1 MFLIFYEIN
10 RLTSAKIK
18 EQYNSK
24 VILLFCIRKGF
35 ASVFAA
41 KPLFYFLLQA
51 TEQLVIEKI
60 VYRNAQPVANFFD
73 GGNGSAVVPSA
84 DDVVK
89 GRLGNTT
96 EGRKLVYG
104 YLF

>member
-1 MFLIFYEIN
+1 MH
-10 RLTSAKIK
+10 KIK
-18 EQYNSK
+18 TTLSGGFFLK
-24 VILLFCIRKGF
+24 KGF

-51 TEQLVIEKI
+51 TEQPVIEKI

-84 DDVVK
+84 DDVIK
-89 GRLGNTT
+89 SGLGNAT

-104 YLF
+104 YLS